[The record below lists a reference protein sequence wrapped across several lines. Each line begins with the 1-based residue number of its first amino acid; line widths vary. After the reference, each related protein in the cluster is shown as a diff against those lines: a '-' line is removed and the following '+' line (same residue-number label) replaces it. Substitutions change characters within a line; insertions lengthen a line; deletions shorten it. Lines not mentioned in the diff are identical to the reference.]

1 MCDLNNAE
9 LGMPWI
15 PLMTLALDRTHQDL
29 EIVFGGLGR
38 SSCLW
43 QPQSHHPASSWN
55 QGCHRQEG
63 TSQSHLGRKGLG
75 TVMQGTLY
83 ALTLGRV
90 NPRWGRLSGPRVAAN
105 TCWGHLLLSLTVAPC
120 WLPVAFEAC
129 SSILP

>member
-29 EIVFGGLGR
+29 EIVCGGLGR

-90 NPRWGRLSGPRVAAN
+90 NPRWGRVAAN

-120 WLPVAFEAC
+120 RLPVAFEAC

>member
-15 PLMTLALDRTHQDL
+15 PPMTLALDRTHQDL
-29 EIVFGGLGR
+29 EIGCGGLGR
-38 SSCLW
+38 SNCLW

-75 TVMQGTLY
+75 TAMQGKLS
-83 ALTLGRV
+83 ALTLGCV
-90 NPRWGRLSGPRVAAN
+90 YPRWGRLSWPRVAAN
-105 TCWGHLLLSLTVAPC
+105 TCLGHLFLSLTVPLC
-120 WLPVAFEAC
+120 KLLVAFETY